1 MVKWL
6 GHRTIA
12 STPCRFDPD
21 ADSMIP
27 AARRKVAIVG
37 LGMAVAPHA
46 QSLRDLADRVDVVAA
61 YSPTEAR
68 RDAFAA
74 RFDFPVTGDLDSI
87 VADDAIDAVL
97 ILTPPR
103 THLPLVRRFAAAGKH
118 ILVEKP
124 LEADTA
130 RAEQVVAACASAGV
144 TLGVVLQHRFRSG
157 SLALAARLREG
168 KLGDIAAASVAVPWW
183 RPQTYYDEPGRGT
196 IARDGGGVL
205 LTQAIHTL
213 DLFCSLVPAVAEVSA
228 YATTTPLHRMETE
241 DLACAALRFG
251 NGALGTLSATT
262 ASFPGFPERIE
273 IVGTRGTA
281 TLHGGSLDVHY
292 QDGGNETAGEAS
304 SHGGGA
310 DPMAFAHDAH
320 RALIAGF
327 FDALADGRAPVNS
340 GRAALAVHDLID
352 AVLAS
357 SHAHAPVP
365 VRQRP

>member
-1 MVKWL
+1 
-6 GHRTIA
+6 
-12 STPCRFDPD
+12 
-21 ADSMIP
+21 MIP

-46 QSLRDLADRVDVVAA
+46 LSLRDLADRVDVVAA

-118 ILVEKP
+118 ILLEKP

-196 IARDGGGVL
+196 MARDGGGVL

-213 DLFCSLVPAVAEVSA
+213 DLVLSLVPAVAEVS
-228 YATTTPLHRMETE
+228 RVR
-241 DLACAALRFG
+241 DDDAAAPDGDRGPRL
-251 NGALGTLSATT
+251 
-262 ASFPGFPERIE
+262 
-273 IVGTRGTA
+273 RGTA
-281 TLHGGSLDVHY
+281 LS
-292 QDGGNETAGEAS
+292 
-304 SHGGGA
+304 
-310 DPMAFAHDAH
+310 
-320 RALIAGF
+320 
-327 FDALADGRAPVNS
+327 
-340 GRAALAVHDLID
+340 
-352 AVLAS
+352 
-357 SHAHAPVP
+357 
-365 VRQRP
+365 